1 MECFKERNEI
11 IQKKKH
17 EFELNKIQSSELRHS
32 QNVLGVKERYEQK
45 ANDNQEKLM
54 KKYVTFYWNRRKKE
68 EQQKNKFLHFNEKY
82 EEKYNRLEEIEKKTE
97 KNRKNLIKKLKAIEA
112 NQKELKEIDRQ
123 KYENIRIKREKYMK
137 TCNENKE
144 SLRRIMSEEKED
156 ILEYQAIMLS
166 KNTQMDKK
174 YRLQKDNF
182 TEKTL
187 YHQLT
192 FEKNLKPFYKKLDEI
207 KSESIIKKSM
217 DQRRKIYRGIK
228 RAEAEAKRK
237 EEEERLLN
245 QKMI

>member
-1 MECFKERNEI
+1 M
-11 IQKKKH
+11 
-17 EFELNKIQSSELRHS
+17 NKIQSSELRHS
-32 QNVLGVKERYEQK
+32 QNVLDVKEKYEQK

-82 EEKYNRLEEIEKKTE
+82 EEKFNRLEEIEKKTE

-144 SLRRIMSEEKED
+144 SLRKIMSEEKED

>member
-1 MECFKERNEI
+1 MESFKERNEN
-11 IQKKKH
+11 IQRKKH
-17 EFELNKIQSSELRHS
+17 ELELNKIQSSELRHS
-32 QNVLGVKERYEQK
+32 QNVLGVKEKFEQR

-82 EEKYNRLEEIEKKTE
+82 EEKYNRLEEIEKKTK
-97 KNRKNLIKKLKAIEA
+97 KNRNNLIKKLKAIEE
-112 NQKELKEIDRQ
+112 NQKEIKERDRQ
-123 KYENIRIKREKYMK
+123 KYENIKEKREKYLK
-137 TCNENKE
+137 TCQENKE
-144 SLRRIMSEEKED
+144 NLIKMFTDEKDD

-174 YRLQKDNF
+174 YKLKKDNF

-207 KSESIIKKSM
+207 KSDSIIKKSM

>member
-1 MECFKERNEI
+1 M
-11 IQKKKH
+11 
-17 EFELNKIQSSELRHS
+17 
-32 QNVLGVKERYEQK
+32 
-45 ANDNQEKLM
+45 
-54 KKYVTFYWNRRKKE
+54 
-68 EQQKNKFLHFNEKY
+68 
-82 EEKYNRLEEIEKKTE
+82 EEIEKKTE

-123 KYENIRIKREKYMK
+123 KYENIKIKREKYMK